1 MTSRDAL
8 IQDEVGLHARP
19 AILFVKTA
27 NRFKSRI
34 TVRAGEKEADA
45 KSIVKV
51 IGLGAR
57 KGVTI
62 TISAEGADEAEA
74 VAALAGL
81 VERDFAEE

>member
-1 MTSRDAL
+1 MTSGDVL
-8 IQDEVGLHARP
+8 IQDEIGLHARP

-27 NRFKSRI
+27 NRFASRI
-34 TVRAGEKEADA
+34 SVRAGEKQADA

-62 TISAEGADEAEA
+62 TITAEGDDEAEA
-74 VAALAGL
+74 VAALIHL
-81 VERDFAEE
+81 VESDFAE

>member
-1 MTSRDAL
+1 MTSGDVL

-27 NRFKSRI
+27 NRFASRI
-34 TVRAGEKEADA
+34 TVRAGDKQADA

-62 TISAEGADEAEA
+62 TITAEGDDEAEA
-74 VAALAGL
+74 VAALISL
-81 VERDFAEE
+81 VASDFAE

>member
-1 MTSRDAL
+1 MTSRDVL

-27 NRFKSRI
+27 KRFTSRI
-34 TVRAGEKEADA
+34 DVRAGEKQADA

-51 IGLGAR
+51 ISLGAR
-57 KGVTI
+57 KGTTI

-74 VAALAGL
+74 VAALISL
-81 VERDFAEE
+81 VESDFAEA

>member
-1 MTSRDAL
+1 MTSGDVL
-8 IQDEVGLHARP
+8 IQDEIGLHARP

-27 NRFKSRI
+27 NRFASHI
-34 TVRAGEKEADA
+34 TVRAGEKQADA

-62 TISAEGADEAEA
+62 TITAEGADEAEA
-74 VAALAGL
+74 VAALVSL
-81 VERDFAEE
+81 VESDFAE